1 MPGTAA
7 PGTEARGA
15 GALGSGALG
24 AGARED
30 RRYADPHDAPAEGN
44 LAEYAHA
51 LLRSWWL
58 ILLIAAAVVGA
69 ALAVSLMMT
78 PQYRATTTLQIEREA
93 MKVVEMEDLIPS
105 ESPMDRDFYQ
115 TQYELLMSRSLARR
129 VIAKAGL
136 VNHPVY
142 REAVEAATEKLG
154 PAASGGQ
161 PAAASR
167 SELIERALT
176 DQVLAS
182 LEIEPVRNSRL
193 VKVNFSSPD
202 PDLSARVANTYASE
216 FIASG
221 LEHRLQASSFAT
233 KYLSERLTQ
242 IKQRLQDSEKNFVD
256 FAGQEKIVSVGEDKP
271 SLPAQ
276 NLEELNALLASA
288 QDARIKSEAAWRQAR
303 YGSGLALPQVVSN
316 PLIQNLM
323 QTRAQLSADYQQKL
337 STFKPDYPEM
347 LRLNSQ
353 MSEVGR
359 QINTQIA
366 NIRDSIKAQYEAAS
380 TQEQMLEARIEQ
392 LKGDE
397 LDLQDRSIRY
407 NMFKREVDTNR
418 QLYDGLLQR
427 FKEIGVAGNVGAN
440 NISVVDLADPPGNP
454 SSPRLAFNLA
464 LAAIFGLF
472 AGVVAALLRHAMR
485 SPREGHG

>member
-1 MPGTAA
+1 MAGLPMRTD
-7 PGTEARGA
+7 ARNDFRHADVHDGPA
-15 GALGSGALG
+15 GSSLG
-24 AGARED
+24 
-30 RRYADPHDAPAEGN
+30 
-44 LAEYAHA
+44 EYAYA

-58 ILLIAAAVVGA
+58 ILLIAALVVGA
-69 ALAVSLMMT
+69 ALAATLMMT

-136 VNHPVY
+136 ADHPVY
-142 REAVEAATEKLG
+142 REQVEAALAKLG
-154 PAASGGQ
+154 PAAQGQ

-167 SELIERALT
+167 RLAIERALT
-176 DQVLAS
+176 DSVLAS
-182 LEIEPVRNSRL
+182 LEVEPVRQSRL
-193 VKVNFSSPD
+193 VKVHFDSPD
-202 PDLSARVANTYASE
+202 PELSARVANTYASE

-242 IKQRLQDSEKNFVD
+242 IKQRLQDSEKKFVD

-323 QTRAQLSADYQQKL
+323 QTRAQLSAEYQQKL

-366 NIRDSIKAQYEAAS
+366 NIRDSIKAQYDAAS

-440 NISVVDLADPPGNP
+440 NVSVVDTADAPSAP

-472 AGVVAALLRHAMR
+472 AGVVAALLLHAMR
-485 SPREGHG
+485 SSRETSSR

>member
-1 MPGTAA
+1 MPATD
-7 PGTEARGA
+7 P
-15 GALGSGALG
+15 
-24 AGARED
+24 RED
-30 RRYADPHDAPAEGN
+30 LRYGDPHDAPASDN
-44 LAEYAHA
+44 LGEYARA
-51 LLRSWWL
+51 LLSGWWL
-58 ILLIAAAVVGA
+58 ILIIAAAVVLA
-69 ALAVSLMMT
+69 ALAASLMMT

-93 MKVVEMEDLIPS
+93 MKVVQMEDLIPS

-136 VNHPVY
+136 ANHPVY
-142 REAVEAATEKLG
+142 RETVEAASEKLG
-154 PAASGGQ
+154 PAPSGQ
-161 PAAASR
+161 PAASR
-167 SELIERALT
+167 RELIERALT

-202 PDLSARVANTYASE
+202 PELSARVANTYASE

-233 KYLSERLTQ
+233 KYLSERLAQ

-276 NLEELNALLASA
+276 NLSELNALLASA

-380 TQEQMLEARIEQ
+380 AQERMLEARIEQ

-407 NMFKREVDTNR
+407 NMLKREVDTNR

-485 SPREGHG
+485 PPREARR

>member
-1 MPGTAA
+1 MRTGTSNDY
-7 PGTEARGA
+7 RH
-15 GALGSGALG
+15 
-24 AGARED
+24 
-30 RRYADPHDAPAEGN
+30 ADAHDAPAGSG
-44 LAEYAHA
+44 LGEYAHA

-58 ILLIAAAVVGA
+58 VLVIAALVVLA
-69 ALAVSLMMT
+69 ALAASLMMT
-78 PQYRATTTLQIEREA
+78 PKYRATTTLQIEREA

-115 TQYELLMSRSLARR
+115 TQYELLMSRSLAGR

-136 VNHPVY
+136 ASNPAY
-142 REAVEAATEKLG
+142 RKEVEAATARLG
-154 PAASGGQ
+154 PSGSG
-161 PAAASR
+161 PSAASR
-167 SELIERALT
+167 RVLVERALT
-176 DQVLAS
+176 DSVLAS

-193 VKVNFSSPD
+193 VKVHFDSPD
-202 PDLSARVANTYASE
+202 PELSARVANTYASE

-233 KYLSERLTQ
+233 EYLSTRLTQ
-242 IKQRLQDSEKNFVD
+242 IKQRLQDSEKNFVV
-256 FAGQEKIVSVGEDKP
+256 FAGQERIVSVGEDKP

-276 NLEELNALLASA
+276 NLAELNALLASA
-288 QDARIKSEAAWRQAR
+288 QDARIKNEAAWRQAR
-303 YGSGLALPQVVSN
+303 YGSGLALPQVVSS
-316 PLIQNLM
+316 PLVQNLM
-323 QTRAQLSADYQQKL
+323 QTRAQLAAEYQQKL
-337 STFKPDYPEM
+337 STFKPDYPDM
-347 LRLNSQ
+347 MRLNGQ
-353 MSEVGR
+353 ISEVGR
-359 QINTQIA
+359 QINTQVA

-380 TQEQMLEARIEQ
+380 AQEQMLETRIDQ

-440 NISVVDLADPPGNP
+440 NISVVDPADAPGKP

-464 LAAIFGLF
+464 LATIFGLF
-472 AGVVAALLRHAMR
+472 AGVVAALLLHALR
-485 SPREGHG
+485 PSREANP

>member
-1 MPGTAA
+1 MTR
-7 PGTEARGA
+7 TDTRN
-15 GALGSGALG
+15 
-24 AGARED
+24 D
-30 RRYADPHDAPAEGN
+30 RRYADPHDAPADGN
-44 LAEYAHA
+44 LAEYANA

-58 ILLIAAAVVGA
+58 ILIIAVAVVAA
-69 ALAVSLMMT
+69 ALAASLMMT

-136 VNHPVY
+136 ANHPVY
-142 REAVEAATEKLG
+142 REDVEAASEKLG
-154 PAASGGQ
+154 PVASTDKS
-161 PAAASR
+161 AAAAR
-167 SELIERALT
+167 RELIERALT
-176 DQVLAS
+176 DRVLGS
-182 LEIEPVRNSRL
+182 LEVEPVRNSRL
-193 VKVNFSSPD
+193 VKVHFESPD
-202 PDLSARVANTYASE
+202 PDLSARVANTYAGE

-221 LEHRLQASSFAT
+221 LEHRLQASSFAA

-242 IKQRLQDSEKNFVD
+242 IKQRLEDSEKNFVG
-256 FAGQEKIVSVGEDKP
+256 FAGQERIVSVGEDKP

-276 NLEELNALLASA
+276 NLAELNALLASA
-288 QDARIKSEAAWRQAR
+288 QDARIKSEAAWRQAT
-303 YGSGLALPQVVSN
+303 YGSGQALPQVVSN
-316 PLIQNLM
+316 PLVQNLM
-323 QTRAQLSADYQQKL
+323 QTRAQLSAEYQQKL

-347 LRLNSQ
+347 QRLNGQ
-353 MSEVGR
+353 LSEVGR

-380 TQEQMLEARIEQ
+380 TQERMLETRIDQ

-407 NMFKREVDTNR
+407 NMLKREVDTNR

-440 NISVVDLADPPGNP
+440 NISVVDSADPPGNP
-454 SSPRLAFNLA
+454 SSPRLGFNLA

-472 AGVVAALLRHAMR
+472 AGVLVALLRHGLRAPPETR
-485 SPREGHG
+485 R

>member
-1 MPGTAA
+1 MMRTDTPGTDA
-7 PGTEARGA
+7 PGTD
-15 GALGSGALG
+15 
-24 AGARED
+24 ARED
-30 RRYADPHDAPAEGN
+30 LRYADPHDAPAAGH
-44 LAEYAHA
+44 LDEYARA
-51 LLRSWWL
+51 LLSGWWL
-58 ILLIAAAVVGA
+58 ILIIAAAVVLA
-69 ALAVSLMMT
+69 ALTASLMMT

-93 MKVVEMEDLIPS
+93 MKVVEMEDLIPN

-136 VNHPVY
+136 ADHPVY
-142 REAVEAATEKLG
+142 REAVQAASAKLG
-154 PAASGGQ
+154 PAAASAGR

-167 SELIERALT
+167 RELIERALT

-182 LEIEPVRNSRL
+182 LEVEPVRNSRL
-193 VKVNFSSPD
+193 VKVHFSSPD
-202 PDLSARVANTYASE
+202 PELSARVANTYASE

-221 LEHRLQASSFAT
+221 LEHRLQASSFASQ
-233 KYLSERLTQ
+233 YLSERLTQ

-256 FAGQEKIVSVGEDKP
+256 FAGQQRIVSVGDDKP

-276 NLEELNALLASA
+276 NLAELNALLASA
-288 QDARIKSEAAWRQAR
+288 QDARIRSEAAWRQAR

-337 STFKPDYPEM
+337 STFKPDFPEM

-353 MSEVGR
+353 MAEVGR

-380 TQEQMLEARIEQ
+380 AQEQMLEARIDR
-392 LKGDE
+392 LKSEE
-397 LDLQDRSIRY
+397 LDLQNRSIRY
-407 NMFKREVDTNR
+407 NMFKREMDTNR

-440 NISVVDLADPPGNP
+440 NVSVVDPADTPGSP
-454 SSPRLAFNLA
+454 SSPRLAFNVA

-472 AGVVAALLRHAMR
+472 AGVVAVLLRHVLR
-485 SPREGHG
+485 SPREARR

>member
-1 MPGTAA
+1 MRRYTPGTDA
-7 PGTEARGA
+7 PGTD
-15 GALGSGALG
+15 
-24 AGARED
+24 ARED
-30 RRYADPHDAPAEGN
+30 LRYADLHDAPAVGN
-44 LAEYAHA
+44 LAEYAGA

-58 ILLIAAAVVGA
+58 ILLIAGLVVLA
-69 ALAVSLMMT
+69 ALGASLMMT

-93 MKVVEMEDLIPS
+93 MKVVQMEDLIPS

-136 VNHPVY
+136 ANHPVY

-154 PAASGGQ
+154 PTTAGGQ

-167 SELIERALT
+167 RELIDRALT

-256 FAGQEKIVSVGEDKP
+256 FAGQEKIVSVGDDKP

-323 QTRAQLSADYQQKL
+323 QTRAQLSAEYQQKL

-347 LRLNSQ
+347 LRLNRQ

-440 NISVVDLADPPGNP
+440 NISVVDTADPPGNP

-464 LAAIFGLF
+464 LATIFGLF

-485 SPREGHG
+485 PSREARR

>member
-1 MPGTAA
+1 M
-7 PGTEARGA
+7 A
-15 GALGSGALG
+15 GLPMRTDTRDDLRNTNA
-24 AGARED
+24 
-30 RRYADPHDAPAEGN
+30 YPHDAPADSS
-44 LAEYAHA
+44 LAEYARA
-51 LLRSWWL
+51 LLRSWLL
-58 ILLIAAAVVGA
+58 ILVIAAAVVLATLA
-69 ALAVSLMMT
+69 ATLMMT

-93 MKVVEMEDLIPS
+93 MKVVQMEDLIPS

-129 VIAKAGL
+129 VIAKTGL
-136 VNHPVY
+136 ANHPAY
-142 REAVEAATEKLG
+142 REDAEAAAEKLG
-154 PAASGGQ
+154 PAAAGQ

-167 SELIERALT
+167 RELMERALT
-176 DQVLAS
+176 DRVLAS

-193 VKVNFSSPD
+193 VKVNFNSPD
-202 PDLSARVANTYASE
+202 PDLSARVANAYASE

-221 LEHRLQASSFAT
+221 LEHRLQASTFAS
-233 KYLSERLTQ
+233 KYLSDRLTQ
-242 IKQRLQDSEKNFVD
+242 IKQRLEDSEKNFVA

-323 QTRAQLSADYQQKL
+323 QTRAQLSAEYQQKL

-347 LRLNSQ
+347 LRLNGQ
-353 MSEVGR
+353 MGEVGR

-366 NIRDSIKAQYEAAS
+366 NIRDSIKAQYDAAS
-380 TQEQMLEARIEQ
+380 TQEHMLETRIEQ

-407 NMFKREVDTNR
+407 NMLKRELDTNR

-427 FKEIGVAGNVGAN
+427 YKEIGVAGNVGAN
-440 NISVVDLADPPGNP
+440 NITVVDPADVPGSP
-454 SSPRLAFNLA
+454 FSPRLAFNLA

-472 AGVVAALLRHAMR
+472 AGLVAALLRHTMR
-485 SPREGHG
+485 SPREVRR

>member
-1 MPGTAA
+1 MRRDMPATD
-7 PGTEARGA
+7 P
-15 GALGSGALG
+15 
-24 AGARED
+24 RED
-30 RRYADPHDAPAEGN
+30 LRYGDPHDAPASDN
-44 LAEYAHA
+44 LGEYARA
-51 LLRSWWL
+51 LLSGWWL
-58 ILLIAAAVVGA
+58 ILIIAAAVVLA
-69 ALAVSLMMT
+69 ALAASLMMT

-93 MKVVEMEDLIPS
+93 MKVVQMEDLIPS

-136 VNHPVY
+136 ANHPVY
-142 REAVEAATEKLG
+142 RETVEAVSEKPG
-154 PAASGGQ
+154 PASDGQ
-161 PAAASR
+161 PAASR
-167 SELIERALT
+167 RELIERALT

-202 PDLSARVANTYASE
+202 PELSARVANTYASE

-233 KYLSERLTQ
+233 KYLSERLAQ

-276 NLEELNALLASA
+276 NLSELNALLASA

-380 TQEQMLEARIEQ
+380 AQERMLEARIEQ

-407 NMFKREVDTNR
+407 NMLKREVDTNR

-485 SPREGHG
+485 PPREARR

>member
-1 MPGTAA
+1 MSRHVPATDLPGDA
-7 PGTEARGA
+7 PADR
-15 GALGSGALG
+15 
-24 AGARED
+24 RED
-30 RRYADPHDAPAEGN
+30 RRYADPHDSPADGN
-44 LAEYAHA
+44 LAEYAGA

-58 ILLIAAAVVGA
+58 ILLISAVVVGA
-69 ALAVSLMMT
+69 ALAASLMMT

-129 VIAKAGL
+129 VIARTGL
-136 VNHPVY
+136 ADHPAY
-142 REAVEAATEKLG
+142 REAAEAASEKLASVPPDG
-154 PAASGGQ
+154 KPAAS
-161 PAAASR
+161 R
-167 SELIERALT
+167 RELIDRALT
-176 DQVLAS
+176 EQVLAS

-221 LEHRLQASSFAT
+221 LEHRLQASSFAS
-233 KYLSERLTQ
+233 KYLSDRLTQ

-256 FAGQEKIVSVGEDKP
+256 FAGQEKIVSVGEGKP

-303 YGSGLALPQVVSN
+303 YGSGLSLPQVVSS

-353 MSEVGR
+353 MGEIGR
-359 QINTQIA
+359 QINAQIA
-366 NIRDSIKAQYEAAS
+366 NVRDSIKAQYEAAS
-380 TQEQMLEARIEQ
+380 AQEQMLEARIEQ

-397 LDLQDRSIRY
+397 IDLQDRSIRY
-407 NMFKREVDTNR
+407 NMLKREVDTNR

-440 NISVVDLADPPGNP
+440 NISVVDQAEAPANP

-472 AGVVAALLRHAMR
+472 AGVVAVLLRHAVR
-485 SPREGHG
+485 SSRETHR

>member
-1 MPGTAA
+1 MRRYTPGTDA
-7 PGTEARGA
+7 PGTD
-15 GALGSGALG
+15 
-24 AGARED
+24 ARED
-30 RRYADPHDAPAEGN
+30 LRYVDPHDTPAAGN
-44 LAEYAHA
+44 LTEYAGA

-58 ILLIAAAVVGA
+58 ILLIAGVVVLA
-69 ALAVSLMMT
+69 ALAASLMMT

-93 MKVVEMEDLIPS
+93 MKVVQMEDLIPS

-136 VNHPVY
+136 ANHPVY
-142 REAVEAATEKLG
+142 RETVEAVSEKLG
-154 PAASGGQ
+154 PAAAGQ
-161 PAAASR
+161 PAAATR
-167 SELIERALT
+167 RELIDRALT

-182 LEIEPVRNSRL
+182 LEVEPVRNSRL

-202 PDLSARVANTYASE
+202 PELSARVANTYASE

-366 NIRDSIKAQYEAAS
+366 NIRESIKAQYEAAS
-380 TQEQMLEARIEQ
+380 TQERMLAARIEQ
-392 LKGDE
+392 LKRDE

-407 NMFKREVDTNR
+407 NMLKREVDTNR

-464 LAAIFGLF
+464 LATIFGLF

-485 SPREGHG
+485 PPRMARR

>member
-1 MPGTAA
+1 MRRDTPGTYT
-7 PGTEARGA
+7 PGTD
-15 GALGSGALG
+15 
-24 AGARED
+24 ARED
-30 RRYADPHDAPAEGN
+30 RRYADPHDSPADGN
-44 LAEYAHA
+44 LAEYAGA

-58 ILLIAAAVVGA
+58 VLLIAIAVVGA
-69 ALAVSLMMT
+69 TLAASLMMT

-93 MKVVEMEDLIPS
+93 MKVVQMEDLIPS

-136 VNHPVY
+136 ASHPVY
-142 REAVEAATEKLG
+142 QETVEAASEKLG
-154 PAASGGQ
+154 PAASVGQ
-161 PAAASR
+161 SAAASR
-167 SELIERALT
+167 RELIDRALT

-202 PDLSARVANTYASE
+202 PELSARVANTYASE

-221 LEHRLQASSFAT
+221 LEHRLQASTFAT

-256 FAGQEKIVSVGEDKP
+256 FAGQEKIVSVGDDKP

-366 NIRDSIKAQYEAAS
+366 NIRDSIKAQYEAAN

-440 NISVVDLADPPGNP
+440 NISIVDQADPPGNP

-464 LAAIFGLF
+464 LAVIFGLF

-485 SPREGHG
+485 PPRETRR

>member
-1 MPGTAA
+1 MRRDTPATD
-7 PGTEARGA
+7 P
-15 GALGSGALG
+15 
-24 AGARED
+24 RED
-30 RRYADPHDAPAEGN
+30 LRHPDPHDAPASDN
-44 LAEYAHA
+44 LGEYARA
-51 LLRSWWL
+51 LLSGWWL
-58 ILLIAAAVVGA
+58 ILIIAAAVVLA
-69 ALAVSLMMT
+69 ALAASLMMT

-93 MKVVEMEDLIPS
+93 MKVVQMEDLLPS

-136 VNHPVY
+136 ANHPVY
-142 REAVEAATEKLG
+142 RETAEAASEKLG
-154 PAASGGQ
+154 PAPSGQ
-161 PAAASR
+161 PAASR
-167 SELIERALT
+167 RELIERALT

-202 PDLSARVANTYASE
+202 PELSARVANTYASE

-233 KYLSERLTQ
+233 QYLSERLTQ
-242 IKQRLQDSEKNFVD
+242 IKQRLQDSEENFVD
-256 FAGQEKIVSVGEDKP
+256 FAGQEKIVSVGEGKP

-276 NLEELNALLASA
+276 NLSELNALLASA

-366 NIRDSIKAQYEAAS
+366 NIRDSIKAQYQAAS
-380 TQEQMLEARIEQ
+380 AQERMLEARIEQ

-407 NMFKREVDTNR
+407 NMLKREVDTNR

-440 NISVVDLADPPGNP
+440 NISVVDPADPPGNP

-485 SPREGHG
+485 PPREARR

>member
-1 MPGTAA
+1 MMRTHTPRTD
-7 PGTEARGA
+7 
-15 GALGSGALG
+15 
-24 AGARED
+24 ARED
-30 RRYADPHDAPAEGN
+30 PRYADPHDAPADHN
-44 LAEYAHA
+44 LGEYARA
-51 LLRSWWL
+51 LFGSWWL
-58 ILLIAAAVVGA
+58 ILIVAAVVVLG
-69 ALAVSLMMT
+69 ALAASLMMT

-93 MKVVEMEDLIPS
+93 MKVVAMEDLIPS

-136 VNHPVY
+136 ANHPVY
-142 REAVEAATEKLG
+142 REAVAAASEKLG
-154 PAASGGQ
+154 STPAAGGQ

-167 SELIERALT
+167 RDLIDRALT

-233 KYLSERLTQ
+233 QYLSERLTQ

-359 QINTQIA
+359 QINSQIA
-366 NIRDSIKAQYEAAS
+366 NIRESIKAQYEAAD
-380 TQEQMLEARIEQ
+380 TQERMLEARIEQ
-392 LKGDE
+392 LKGAE

-440 NISVVDLADPPGNP
+440 NISVVDTADAPGKP
-454 SSPRLAFNLA
+454 SSPRVAFNLA
-464 LAAIFGLF
+464 LATIFGLF

-485 SPREGHG
+485 SPGETRR